1 MRRDSELLK
10 AILTSMQEH
19 EEPTQ
24 CCKDIEHAVSKTTGY
39 SWPEVR
45 LHLALLKDMGLVAEC
60 TTPAEYRLT
69 SAGYD
74 VVESANPFEK
84 MSTWAK
90 VAGGTN
96 IELTRTFNEAR
107 HPLPPRRS

>member
-1 MRRDSELLK
+1 MRRNTELLK
-10 AILTSMQEH
+10 TILASMQEH

-24 CCKDIEHAVSKTTGY
+24 CCKDIEHAVGGTTGH
-39 SWPEVR
+39 SWPEIR

-74 VVESANPFEK
+74 AVESTNPFEH
-84 MSTWAK
+84 MNGWGQANGSS
-90 VAGGTN
+90 N
-96 IELTRTFNEAR
+96 IELTRSFNEAR

>member
-1 MRRDSELLK
+1 MRRDSQLLET
-10 AILTSMQEH
+10 ILTSMQEH

-24 CCKDIEHAVSKTTGY
+24 CCKEIEHAVSKTTGHT
-39 SWPEVR
+39 WPEIR

-74 VVESANPFEK
+74 VVESTNPFEQL
-84 MSTWAK
+84 TGWAK
-90 VAGGTN
+90 VGGGAN
-96 IELTRTFNEAR
+96 IELARSYHEAR